1 MPNRRTSLAELTDA
15 ELVRTVVTELDRR
28 RSFAAVRDQVTA
40 LLAMGPTLTEAT
52 EAGVGQLIEDA
63 LVKARALMAE
73 QALILDQPLFT
84 AVEVSQV
91 LGARG
96 NGNRSA
102 ASRLRARGDIIG
114 LDVQGRF
121 VFPAF
126 QFDLPHARVHPVVAE
141 VNHQLGAF
149 DDPWG
154 AARWWVTKQGR
165 TAPMELVGQGE
176 KRLRTLAA
184 KTAAG

>member
-1 MPNRRTSLAELTDA
+1 MPSRRAPLETLTDA
-15 ELVRTVVTELDRR
+15 ELVRVVVTELDRR
-28 RSFAAVRDQVTA
+28 RSFAAVRDQAVA
-40 LLAMGPTLTEAT
+40 LLAMGPTLTAAT
-52 EAGVGQLIEDA
+52 EAGVGQLVEDA
-63 LVKARALMAE
+63 IRRARALMDE
-73 QALILDQPLFT
+73 QALVLDQPLFT
-84 AVEVSQV
+84 AVEVSQA

-126 QFDLPHARVHPVVAE
+126 QFDLTRACVHPVVAE
-141 VNHQLGAF
+141 VNHRLGAH

-154 AARWWVTKQGR
+154 AAGWWLAKQGR
-165 TAPMELVGQGE
+165 TVPVDLVGRDE
-176 KRLRTLAA
+176 KRLLAM
-184 KTAAG
+184 AAESAR